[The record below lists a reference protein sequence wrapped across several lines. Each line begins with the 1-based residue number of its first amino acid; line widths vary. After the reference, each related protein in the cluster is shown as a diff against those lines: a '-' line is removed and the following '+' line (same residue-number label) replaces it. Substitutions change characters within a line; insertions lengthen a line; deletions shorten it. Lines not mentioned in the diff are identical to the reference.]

1 MYRRVVNGL
10 LSLGYKI
17 KALEKAVEYGDK
29 LNFRGF
35 QIDKFASECVKYFTD
50 SGDKDAAKVAINHL
64 GDNFLKI
71 KYLGLNGFYGD
82 ILPIQVE
89 LKNYEDAFLLVFHHG
104 FYRRGIEI
112 AEECGKRKQLF
123 QFLLCQIYAQL
134 KQEESDHDIISTL
147 KFMQNKC
154 SDFPFILAQTFLLQG
169 KLSQD
174 VQACRKAKKLFQELL
189 DKKLKVE
196 SGLLETVNILLK
208 MEDCKISPNEVLEY
222 CLKSLRLSK
231 TFCKKSQNMTDDE
244 NSQMSYCFKL
254 NQVQKLINGRY
265 LIPPYQ
271 AYWLELPSSELITEL
286 NEKELHA
293 HCEKHFSQYCIEWL
307 QSSRAITKALS
318 KFRLHKKVQQQG
330 LIPQSAHIPFTEYL
344 QTLSVIVEL
353 NESLDCYPES
363 REILVNLFS
372 PLSVIHNHA
381 WKKHHLL
388 SLQNLTAIKMECT
401 GMFQNPATVISLDDT
416 WRLCL
421 IPNSSTKALYEQ
433 LLSSLQS
440 RHFVTG
446 INSRNPCHNFYYWI
460 RSCDGIASEGNVMIA
475 IEMVYE
481 KMLKSVA
488 FSEEVRETIS
498 DDNLLYIVIIQSTAL
513 LYLASLAMNKVFFIP
528 KIFKHVIKSF
538 DLLNN
543 QGKSFSLIKACV
555 EQARQKRSSLS
566 ELGCLALD
574 F

>member
-1 MYRRVVNGL
+1 
-10 LSLGYKI
+10 
-17 KALEKAVEYGDK
+17 
-29 LNFRGF
+29 
-35 QIDKFASECVKYFTD
+35 
-50 SGDKDAAKVAINHL
+50 
-64 GDNFLKI
+64 
-71 KYLGLNGFYGD
+71 
-82 ILPIQVE
+82 
-89 LKNYEDAFLLVFHHG
+89 
-104 FYRRGIEI
+104 
-112 AEECGKRKQLF
+112 
-123 QFLLCQIYAQL
+123 
-134 KQEESDHDIISTL
+134 
-147 KFMQNKC
+147 
-154 SDFPFILAQTFLLQG
+154 
-169 KLSQD
+169 
-174 VQACRKAKKLFQELL
+174 
-189 DKKLKVE
+189 
-196 SGLLETVNILLK
+196 

-271 AYWLELPSSELITEL
+271 AYWLELPSSEVITEL

-293 HCEKHFSQYCIEWL
+293 HCEKHFSQYCIKWL

-330 LIPQSAHIPFTEYL
+330 LIPQSAQVLFTEYL

-353 NESLDCYPES
+353 NESLNCYPES

-388 SLQNLTAIKMECT
+388 SLQNLTAINNVLKMECT
-401 GMFQNPATVISLDDT
+401 GMLQNPATVISLDDLMKT

-421 IPNSSTKALYEQ
+421 IAYSSTKALYEQ
-433 LLSSLQS
+433 LSSSLQS
-440 RHFVTG
+440 TQFVTG
-446 INSRNPCHNFYYWI
+446 INSTTPRHIFYYWI

-475 IEMVYE
+475 IKMVYE
-481 KMLKSVA
+481 KMITSVA
-488 FSEEVRETIS
+488 FSKEIRESIS
-498 DDNLLYIVIIQSTAL
+498 DDNLLYIVIIQTTAL
-513 LYLASLAMNKVFFIP
+513 LYLASLAMKKVFFIP

-543 QGKSFSLIKACV
+543 
-555 EQARQKRSSLS
+555 
-566 ELGCLALD
+566 
-574 F
+574 